1 MEIVEYSILPA
12 EITKS
17 RDVMINEENL
27 LRVFPQLNS
36 ELISE
41 IAEAAVEEEIPK
53 GTEILRD
60 GQYVSVVPI
69 VLSGVIKVFKKY
81 EERDLLLY
89 YIKPNESCIM
99 SFAAGLKN
107 EPSNVY
113 AQTEEDTTTLLLP
126 VGKIVEWIK
135 HYPDLNSLF
144 FQQYNLRYSELLET
158 IQDVMFNKM
167 DKRLYDYLRERVELL
182 NTNPLKI
189 SHREIAG
196 DLGTA
201 REVVS
206 RVMKKL
212 ENEGKVEQQAK
223 GIKILKW

>member
-1 MEIVEYSILPA
+1 MVEAFLY
-12 EITKS
+12 
-17 RDVMINEENL
+17 NL
-27 LRVFPQLNS
+27 FPQLNS
-36 ELISE
+36 ALVSDIMENS
-41 IAEAAVEEEIPK
+41 AVQEIPG
-53 GTEILRD
+53 GTEILRE
-60 GQYVSVVPI
+60 GQYVAVMPVVI
-69 VLSGVIKVFKKY
+69 EGVIKVYKKY

-113 AQTEEDTTTLLLP
+113 AKTEEDTTALLIP
-126 VGKIVEWIK
+126 IDKIRGWMNK
-135 HYPDLNSLF
+135 YPELNALF
-144 FQQYNLRYSELLET
+144 FQQYSVRYGELLET

-167 DKRLYDYLRERVELL
+167 DKRLYDYLREKSDLL
-182 NTNPLKI
+182 NSNPIKM
-189 SHREIAG
+189 SHRQIAG

-212 ENEGKVEQQAK
+212 ENEGKVEQEPN
-223 GIKILKW
+223 GIKVL